1 MTMEKIIEKIKKL
14 LAMTEEN
21 GASENEAMIAALKA
35 QKLMAEY
42 NLTIADIGDGEEKN
56 QTIVKERCD
65 AGKGD
70 KWKYTLADIVAKN
83 FCCKT
88 YVVDRRYIVF
98 YGYEKDAK
106 IATDVFKFLFN
117 TGNKLADR
125 CYYEYYKKGE
135 NTRGV
140 KNTYLAGF
148 SQGISEVLGR
158 QCTALML
165 VIPKEVNESYM
176 EMSKNFGHM
185 KTNFHMNYDVKAY
198 EQGRTDGRSTAN
210 ARSIEG

>member
-1 MTMEKIIEKIKKL
+1 MEKIIDKIRKL

-21 GASENEAMIAALKA
+21 GASENEAMVAALKA

-42 NLTIADIGDGEEKN
+42 NLTVADIGDEESKK
-56 QTIVKERCD
+56 QTIAEVSCD

-70 KWKYTLADIVAKN
+70 KWKYKLASIIATN

-88 YVVDRRYIVF
+88 YVVDRRYIIF
-98 YGYEKDAK
+98 YGYEKDAR

-135 NTRGV
+135 STKGV
-140 KNTYLAGF
+140 KNTYLLGF
-148 SQGISEVLGR
+148 CQGIYEVLGK
-158 QCTALML
+158 QCTALAL
-165 VIPKEVNESYM
+165 VVPKEVKESFAQKM
-176 EMSKNFGHM
+176 SGAKIIRNKLTMKEDTRAFEM
-185 KTNFHMNYDVKAY
+185 
-198 EQGRTDGRSTAN
+198 GRSDGRSTAN
-210 ARSIEG
+210 ARSLEG